1 MIWRISVLLTLILF
15 TAGCVMLGTG
25 HNDYGPAG
33 GACIMLSMAVAA
45 LGRLLGFI
53 VQGK

>member
-1 MIWRISVLLTLILF
+1 MIWRFTVLLTLILF
-15 TAGCVMLGTG
+15 TAGFIMIGTE
-25 HNDYGPAG
+25 DESFGPAG
-33 GACIMLSMAVAA
+33 GACIIIGFAVAA